1 VLWSLTIVEHASGN
15 PLMERAK
22 EGHMRVRNA
31 VDESGVRRWRLVD
44 ETGTPVEIVDRFLKF
59 LQNRALSPNTVQ
71 AYARDLTHFFRFLHQ
86 HGLGFGEVGPAAIV
100 EFLDYLTHLPV
111 RRPGKQQA
119 LAVVTHDD
127 RGPGRRRAATSINRT
142 MAAVSSFYEFII
154 SVEEYPAENPVR
166 KVDDVAQARVPQ
178 RHQPFMG
185 RASRQRPVRR
195 VVRVKTVRSL
205 PRPMT
210 PEDLEQLFASLTTKR
225 DQAIFL
231 LMLDGG
237 LRPGE
242 VLGLRIPE
250 DVEYGRRRV
259 HVRHRDAHPKGVRQK
274 SRSDRVVDLHDP
286 RTLAAASDYVMTERP
301 TGSGSPQLFLV
312 GGNGRRRTEALGY
325 QAVWAVFA
333 RRCARL
339 GIRTPWTTPHA
350 LRHTHAT
357 QMWESGMRELTLQK
371 RLGHA
376 SPESTRIYT
385 EVSDDEV
392 LADSESATAA
402 LAARSNGRGR

>member
-1 VLWSLTIVEHASGN
+1 
-15 PLMERAK
+15 MRA
-22 EGHMRVRNA
+22 RNV
-31 VDESGVRRWRLVD
+31 VDELGVRRWRLVD
-44 ETGTPVEIVDRFLKF
+44 AAGAPVEVVERFLRF
-59 LQNRALSPNTVQ
+59 LQNRAMSSNTVQ

-111 RRPGKQQA
+111 RQAGKQQA
-119 LAVVTHDD
+119 LVLVTHDD
-127 RGPGRRRAATSINRT
+127 GGPGRRRAATSINRT
-142 MAAVSSFYEFII
+142 MAAVSSFYEFVITT
-154 SVEEYPAENPVR
+154 EEYPAENPVR
-166 KVDDVAQARVPQ
+166 KVDDVARARVPQ

-195 VVRVKTVRSL
+195 VVRVRTVRGL

-210 PEDLEQLFASLTTKR
+210 PTDLERLFASLTTKR
-225 DQAIFL
+225 DRAIFL

-250 DVEYGRRRV
+250 DVEYGRRRI
-259 HVRHRDAHPKGVRQK
+259 HVRHRDDHPKGARQK

-286 RTLAAASDYVMTERP
+286 RTLAAVSDYVMTERP
-301 TGSGSPQLFLV
+301 ARSGSPLLFLV
-312 GGNGRRRTEALGY
+312 GGNSRRRMEPLGY
-325 QAVWAVFA
+325 QAIWAMFA
-333 RRCARL
+333 RRCAQL

-385 EVSDDEV
+385 LVSDDEV
-392 LADSESATAA
+392 LADYRSATAA
-402 LAARSNGRGR
+402 VTARENRRGR